1 MFTSFQS
8 GRCPMSLS
16 EQYYWHHSPYKIQ
29 VHCSKEAQASICCRQ
44 ALGKC
49 LLTFLLVLLF
59 FECLYQQVGNSCH
72 PFSIKSH
79 NLHFISFWL
88 SCQWLLFNNGS
99 FSDDMLF
106 LPRIYIKVVII
117 YINIRLWYFL
127 PLSLPIK
134 MLVQSNNE
142 VIET

>member
-1 MFTSFQS
+1 MGVAQWVCQNNTIGITHLIKYKFTVQ
-8 GRCPMSLS
+8 RKHKH
-16 EQYYWHHSPYKIQ
+16 QYVAVKHLESTSW
-29 VHCSKEAQASICCRQ
+29 
-44 ALGKC
+44 L
-49 LLTFLLVLLF
+49 FLLVLLF

-79 NLHFISFWL
+79 NLHFVSFWL
-88 SCQWLLFNNGS
+88 YCPLLLFNNGS
-99 FSDDMLF
+99 FSNNMLF
-106 LPRIYIKVVII
+106 LSRNYIKVVII
-117 YINIRLWYFL
+117 YINIRLWYFQ